1 MFQWLS
7 LTRMSV
13 APAASAPS
21 IAAFVSPTI
30 RSTAPGSAVVGSVGS
45 G

>member
-21 IAAFVSPTI
+21 IAAFVSATI
-30 RSTAPGSAVVGSVGS
+30 RSTETG
-45 G
+45 

>member
-13 APAASAPS
+13 APAASAPA

-30 RSTAPGSAVVGSVGS
+30 SSTDVG
-45 G
+45 

>member
-7 LTRMSV
+7 LTRTSV

-21 IAAFVSPTI
+21 MAALVSATI
-30 RSTAPGSAVVGSVGS
+30 SSTEAG
-45 G
+45 